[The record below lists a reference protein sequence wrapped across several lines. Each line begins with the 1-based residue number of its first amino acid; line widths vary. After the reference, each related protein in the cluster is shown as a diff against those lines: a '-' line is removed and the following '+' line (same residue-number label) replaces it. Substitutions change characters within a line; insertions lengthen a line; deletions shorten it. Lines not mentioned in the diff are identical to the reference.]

1 MRTAEETGVLFSLT
15 KKTFYKIKGN
25 ETRLALIVQVAVFD
39 RFVWYRFPKLFAHSL
54 ILKRRM
60 VWFCFFKV
68 MHAYI
73 GIPTKKNIHYDMSLT
88 ISHFYKKIL
97 HFSVNFS
104 RKHFNSYWV
113 QPILG
118 KMQRMKA

>member
-39 RFVWYRFPKLFAHSL
+39 RFVWYRSQKVFAHSL

-73 GIPTKKNIHYDMSLT
+73 GIPTKNIHYDMSLT
-88 ISHFYKKIL
+88 ISHFYTKIL
-97 HFSVNFS
+97 HFSANFS
-104 RKHFNSYWV
+104 RKQFNFYWV
-113 QPILG
+113 QRILG
-118 KMQRMKA
+118 KMRLMKA

>member
-1 MRTAEETGVLFSLT
+1 MRFIYRIISTNSQLT
-15 KKTFYKIKGN
+15 ICGPLRKRGAFQLDQNIFYKIKGN

-39 RFVWYRFPKLFAHSL
+39 RFVWYRSQKLFAHSL

-73 GIPTKKNIHYDMSLT
+73 GIPTKKIYIT
-88 ISHFYKKIL
+88 I
-97 HFSVNFS
+97 
-104 RKHFNSYWV
+104 
-113 QPILG
+113 
-118 KMQRMKA
+118 